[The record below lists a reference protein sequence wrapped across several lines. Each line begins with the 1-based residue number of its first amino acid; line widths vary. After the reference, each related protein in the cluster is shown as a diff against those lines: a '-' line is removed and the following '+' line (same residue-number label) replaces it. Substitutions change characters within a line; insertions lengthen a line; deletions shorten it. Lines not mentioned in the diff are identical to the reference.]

1 MKKWAEWLL
10 VAGALCMGMAGCG
23 SEEKNTSNA
32 DAEQKSETASETRE
46 EGQAPEQTDTEGSE
60 EAELQTTESDHAETG
75 LTFADLAALQF
86 EFCSGAGGW
95 STDFTIEKDGSF
107 SGVYHDSDMGDTG
120 DGYPNG
126 TMYYCNFSGHFTN
139 LTKVDDDTYEMS
151 LADISYQNTVGD
163 TEILDDMLYV
173 YTDVYGLEGTDTF
186 RIYLPGTPR
195 EKLTEDEW
203 FWIAAGNESE
213 TELTMTVIVNEPNEY
228 GIYSYERSTAS
239 EEAQGI
245 YNSLLSYNDELE
257 QQLQSASTQQEM
269 NEITAQ
275 MYQNSD
281 DSLNQIWHMVK
292 YNSDETEFSQILE
305 EQKSW
310 ITEKEAE
317 AEKIRAANNGS
328 SAEMDV
334 NIRLNDLTEE
344 RCRVLLEY
352 LKDL

>member
-60 EAELQTTESDHAETG
+60 EAELQTTESEHAETG

-186 RIYLPGTPR
+186 RIYLSGTPR

-228 GIYSYERSTAS
+228 GIYSYERSTR
-239 EEAQGI
+239 QR
-245 YNSLLSYNDELE
+245 
-257 QQLQSASTQQEM
+257 
-269 NEITAQ
+269 
-275 MYQNSD
+275 
-281 DSLNQIWHMVK
+281 K
-292 YNSDETEFSQILE
+292 
-305 EQKSW
+305 
-310 ITEKEAE
+310 
-317 AEKIRAANNGS
+317 R
-328 SAEMDV
+328 
-334 NIRLNDLTEE
+334 R
-344 RCRVLLEY
+344 EY
-352 LKDL
+352 IIVC

>member
-23 SEEKNTSNA
+23 SEGKNTSNA
-32 DAEQKSETASETRE
+32 DTEQKSEKYDIEIGCGYSFPTKIIQKSKTARRISWIHMDVELDKNYVPSLTRE

-151 LADISYQNTVGD
+151 LIRIRS
-163 TEILDDMLYV
+163 EIQRFWMICFMFTRMSMV
-173 YTDVYGLEGTDTF
+173 WRE
-186 RIYLPGTPR
+186 RIPSGSICRVRR
-195 EKLTEDEW
+195 EK
-203 FWIAAGNESE
+203 S
-213 TELTMTVIVNEPNEY
+213 
-228 GIYSYERSTAS
+228 
-239 EEAQGI
+239 
-245 YNSLLSYNDELE
+245 
-257 QQLQSASTQQEM
+257 
-269 NEITAQ
+269 
-275 MYQNSD
+275 
-281 DSLNQIWHMVK
+281 
-292 YNSDETEFSQILE
+292 
-305 EQKSW
+305 
-310 ITEKEAE
+310 
-317 AEKIRAANNGS
+317 
-328 SAEMDV
+328 
-334 NIRLNDLTEE
+334 
-344 RCRVLLEY
+344 
-352 LKDL
+352 

>member
-1 MKKWAEWLL
+1 MKKSVKWLWM
-10 VAGALCMGMAGCG
+10 AGILCVTIAGCG
-23 SEEKNTSNA
+23 KEDALPEK
-32 DAEQKSETASETRE
+32 AETEQESETASESRE
-46 EGQAPEQTDTEGSE
+46 KGKIPEKADIEGSE
-60 EAELQTTESDHAETG
+60 TTGMQATEEDNVQAG
-75 LTFADLAALQF
+75 LTFADLATLQF

-228 GIYSYERSTAS
+228 GIYSYERSTPS

-245 YNSLLSYNDELE
+245 YNSLLNYNDELE

-281 DSLNQIWHMVK
+281 DSLNQIWHIVK
-292 YNSDETEFSQILE
+292 YNSDETEFAQILE

-317 AEKIRAANNGS
+317 QIRAANNGS

-334 NIRLNDLTEE
+334 NIKLNDLTEE
-344 RCRVLLEY
+344 RCRELLEY
-352 LKDL
+352 LKN

>member
-1 MKKWAEWLL
+1 
-10 VAGALCMGMAGCG
+10 
-23 SEEKNTSNA
+23 
-32 DAEQKSETASETRE
+32 
-46 EGQAPEQTDTEGSE
+46 
-60 EAELQTTESDHAETG
+60 
-75 LTFADLAALQF
+75 
-86 EFCSGAGGW
+86 
-95 STDFTIEKDGSF
+95 
-107 SGVYHDSDMGDTG
+107 MGDTG

-228 GIYSYERSTAS
+228 GIYSYERSTSS

-281 DSLNQIWHMVK
+281 DSLNQIWHIVK
-292 YNSDETEFSQILE
+292 YNSDETEFAQILE

-317 AEKIRAANNGS
+317 AEQIRAANNGS

-334 NIRLNDLTEE
+334 NIKLNDLTEE
-344 RCRVLLEY
+344 RCRALLEY
-352 LKDL
+352 LKN

>member
-163 TEILDDMLYV
+163 TEILDDM
-173 YTDVYGLEGTDTF
+173 
-186 RIYLPGTPR
+186 
-195 EKLTEDEW
+195 TEDEW

-228 GIYSYERSTAS
+228 GIYSYERSTPS

-281 DSLNQIWHMVK
+281 DSLNQIWHIVK
-292 YNSDETEFSQILE
+292 YNSDETEFAQILE

-334 NIRLNDLTEE
+334 NIKLNDRRTL
-344 RCRVLLEY
+344 
-352 LKDL
+352 

>member
-228 GIYSYERSTAS
+228 GIYSYERSTPS

-245 YNSLLSYNDELE
+245 YNSL
-257 QQLQSASTQQEM
+257 
-269 NEITAQ
+269 
-275 MYQNSD
+275 
-281 DSLNQIWHMVK
+281 NQIWHIVK
-292 YNSDETEFSQILE
+292 YNSDETEFAQILE

-317 AEKIRAANNGS
+317 AEQIRAANNGS

-334 NIRLNDLTEE
+334 NIKLNDLTEE
-344 RCRVLLEY
+344 RCRELLEY
-352 LKDL
+352 LKN

>member
-60 EAELQTTESDHAETG
+60 EAELQTTESEHAETG

-86 EFCSGAGGW
+86 EFCSGVGGW

-186 RIYLPGTPR
+186 RIYLRVRR
-195 EKLTEDEW
+195 EK
-203 FWIAAGNESE
+203 S
-213 TELTMTVIVNEPNEY
+213 
-228 GIYSYERSTAS
+228 
-239 EEAQGI
+239 
-245 YNSLLSYNDELE
+245 
-257 QQLQSASTQQEM
+257 
-269 NEITAQ
+269 
-275 MYQNSD
+275 
-281 DSLNQIWHMVK
+281 
-292 YNSDETEFSQILE
+292 
-305 EQKSW
+305 
-310 ITEKEAE
+310 
-317 AEKIRAANNGS
+317 
-328 SAEMDV
+328 
-334 NIRLNDLTEE
+334 
-344 RCRVLLEY
+344 
-352 LKDL
+352 

>member
-60 EAELQTTESDHAETG
+60 EAELQTTESEHAETG

-126 TMYYCNFSGHFTN
+126 TMYYSSFSGHFTD
-139 LTKVDDDTYEMS
+139 LTQVDEYTYEMS
-151 LADISYQNTVGD
+151 LSDISYQDTVGD
-163 TEILDDMLYV
+163 TEIIDGVYYI
-173 YTDVYGLEGTDTF
+173 YTDAYGLEGTDTF

-228 GIYSYERSTAS
+228 AMYSFDRPAPVD
-239 EEAQGI
+239 EAQGI
-245 YNSLLSYNDELE
+245 YNSLLCYNEELE
-257 QQLQSASTQQEM
+257 QELQNATTQQQM
-269 NEITAQ
+269 DDITAQ
-275 MYQNSD
+275 MFRNSD
-281 DSLNQIWHMVK
+281 DSLNRIWHIVK
-292 YNSDETEFSQILE
+292 YNSDETEFAQILE

-310 ITEKEAE
+310 IIEKEAA
-317 AEKIRAANNGS
+317 AEEIRAVDGS
-328 SAEMDV
+328 LAEMDV